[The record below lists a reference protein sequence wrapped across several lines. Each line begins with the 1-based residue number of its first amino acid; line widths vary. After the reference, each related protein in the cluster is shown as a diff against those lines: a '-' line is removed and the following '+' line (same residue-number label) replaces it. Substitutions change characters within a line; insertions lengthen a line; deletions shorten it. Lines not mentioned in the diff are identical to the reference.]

1 MSLPVVGSK
10 TVDDLPPFTQ
20 AEMKELFAGFNQ
32 LLAQGHPDV
41 PIAMPF
47 FQLARITATLKKYR
61 DLAAKLPDCFA
72 GLEAPGADEMIERI
86 EALQEEASGLLNVEP
101 PPPPSRI
108 IRPNMQM
115 PGKLS

>member
-10 TVDDLPPFTQ
+10 TIDDLPPFTE
-20 AEMKELFAGFNQ
+20 AEMKELFTGFNH
-32 LLAQGHPDV
+32 LLGEGHPDV

-61 DLAAKLPDCFA
+61 DLAAKIPDCFA
-72 GLEAPGADEMIERI
+72 GLEAPGVEEMFERV
-86 EALQEEASGLLNVEP
+86 EALQEEASGLLNAEP

-108 IRPNMQM
+108 IRPNGPL
-115 PGKLS
+115 PGKF